1 MKWSELP
8 LRPTPRM
15 LRQFAAAW
23 FVFFLC
29 LGVHQYFVRNH
40 PAPGLALGAAAIVVG
55 GLGLVKPA
63 AIRWL
68 YIGATV
74 LAFPMGWVVSQLML
88 AVMFYGVLTP
98 IALCLRLSGRDPL
111 RRRPAPG
118 CASHWQPRDAPPEA
132 RRYLRQY

>member
-1 MKWSELP
+1 MNWSDLP

-23 FVFFLC
+23 LVLFLC
-29 LGVHQYFVRNH
+29 LGAHQYFARKH
-40 PAPGLALGAAAIVVG
+40 LAFGMVLAAAAVAVG
-55 GLGLVKPA
+55 GLGLLKPA

-74 LAFPMGWVVSQLML
+74 VAFPIGWLVSQLML
-88 AVMFYGVLTP
+88 AIMFYGVLTP
-98 IALCLRLSGRDPL
+98 VALFFRLRGRDL
-111 RRRPAPG
+111 LCRRPPANR
-118 CASHWQPRDAPPEA
+118 ATHWQPRDPPPEA